1 MKVISTIFF
10 SLIISCKLFA
20 SGCTPPVVT
29 SQPSNVVVCENG
41 NTFFQIVASGPS
53 LIYQWQI
60 DQGAGFVNLSNVAPF
75 SGVTTDLLTI
85 TTVPFSLDNSVYR
98 CIVTNGCVP
107 DDTSAIAQLKV
118 NVAPSIVT
126 QPANAI
132 VCDGATTTFSVITS
146 GTGLSYQWQVDDG
159 SGFVNVP
166 SAPPY
171 SGDTTGALYITGTTF
186 SFNGYNFQCIVS
198 GTCSP
203 SVTSTSVS
211 LSVDSLPVVTV
222 QPTFVEMCE
231 GTSDHIAIEAT
242 GTGITYQWQVN
253 SGSGYTDL
261 VDGASYM
268 NVTTNDLYVIS
279 PTLSMNGYL
288 YQCIVSG
295 ACSPADTSYEISL
308 IVYPTYSIFTSATI
322 CQGDT
327 FVFGGSNLT
336 APGFY
341 SNTFS
346 TINSCDSL
354 VYLSLNVNPAYY
366 TTLSNTICDGDSVSI
381 NGNYETMAGVYTFV
395 LSSSAGC
402 DSTIDY
408 TLNVNPSYYFYDTTT
423 ICSGDSALI
432 FGVYESADSLYI
444 NSNSTVLGC
453 DSVYSHLLIL
463 QLNYLMSEDIH
474 ICDGDSVMIGASYE
488 SSPGVYTTMYSSV
501 FGCDSTVNSTL
512 YVHYPDSTSQSITI
526 CSNDSVFIG
535 GAYQNTPGVYTDSLN
550 SVFGCDST
558 VTTTLF
564 VNTSPNVVFDAVA
577 TVCDTA
583 AGFAITG
590 GSPAGGYYYGP
601 GVSAGYFWASAAGV
615 GTHIISYV
623 YTDSINGCSDTVSST
638 ITVTACTGINDLV
651 FNSDFNIYPN
661 PFNEILIIESFN
673 TETSEVLIFNVLGEL
688 MYSQKIQKGKTEI
701 DMSEISS
708 GVYFIQ
714 SRAGEK
720 ISTQKLIK
728 K

>member
-10 SLIISCKLFA
+10 SIIISFKLFA
-20 SGCTPPVVT
+20 GGCTPPVVT

-60 DQGAGFVNLSNVAPF
+60 DQGAGFVDLSNVTPF

-126 QPANAI
+126 QPSNAI
-132 VCDGATTTFSVITS
+132 VCEGATTTFSIITS

-186 SFNGYNFQCIVS
+186 SFDGYSFQCIVS
-198 GTCSP
+198 GACAP
-203 SVTSTSVS
+203 SITSSIVS
-211 LSVDSLPVVTV
+211 LSVDTLPVVTI

-231 GTSDHIAIEAT
+231 GTSDHIAIEAM

-288 YQCIVSG
+288 YQCIVTG
-295 ACSPADTSYEISL
+295 ACSPADTSYEIPL
-308 IVYPTYSIFTSATI
+308 IIYPTYSIFTSETI

-341 SNTFS
+341 SNIFS

-354 VYLSLNVNPAYY
+354 VYLSLNVNSAYF
-366 TTLSNTICDGDSVSI
+366 TTTSSVTCEGDSSLLGGI
-381 NGNYETMAGVYTFV
+381 YQSTAGVYTFV
-395 LSSSAGC
+395 LSAVTGC
-402 DSTIDY
+402 DSTIEH
-408 TLNVNPSYYFYDTTT
+408 TLSLNPSYFFSDSTT
-423 ICSGDSALI
+423 ICAGDSALI
-432 FGVYESADSLYI
+432 FGGYEIIDSVYTDNY
-444 NSNSTVLGC
+444 STFLGC
-453 DSVYSHLLIL
+453 DSTYSHRLIVNPTYATA
-463 QLNYLMSEDIH
+463 QNLN
-474 ICDGDSVMIGASYE
+474 ICNGDSILIGSGYE
-488 SSPGVYTTMYSSV
+488 SVSGTYINNYFSIS
-501 FGCDSTVNSTL
+501 GCDSIVSSILTVHPN
-512 YVHYPDSTSQSITI
+512 DSTSQSINI
-526 CSNDSVFIG
+526 CSYDSIFLA
-535 GAYQNTPGVYTDSLN
+535 GAYQNAAGVYTDNLVS
-550 SVFGCDST
+550 SFGCDSV
-558 VTTTLF
+558 VTTNLSI
-564 VNTSPNVVFDAVA
+564 NIAPSVVFDQVV
-577 TVCDTA
+577 TICDTA
-583 AGFAITG
+583 ASFTLTG
-590 GSPAGGYYYGP
+590 GNPSGGVYSGTGVSSGIFSPAT
-601 GVSAGYFWASAAGV
+601 AGEGIHNITY
-615 GTHIISYV
+615 T
-623 YTDSINGCSDTVSST
+623 YTDSVGCSDAVSST
-638 ITVTACTGINDLV
+638 IIVTACTGINDLA

-661 PFNEILIIESFN
+661 PFNEILIIESFIDKA
-673 TETSEVLIFNVLGEL
+673 SEVFIFNVLGERV
-688 MYSQKIQKGKTEI
+688 YSQSIKKGKTEVNL
-701 DMSEISS
+701 SEISA

-714 SRAGEK
+714 NRVGST
-720 ISTQKLIK
+720 ITTQKFIK
-728 K
+728 R